1 MPNILDPDQAQHF
14 VGPDQ
19 GPKCLQ
25 RSIADDTM
33 RCRQSKSYFTLTLLN
48 MVVMTVIIN
57 IFQFLLYMYV
67 M

>member
-19 GPKCLQ
+19 GPKCFQ
-25 RSIADDTM
+25 RSIADNTM
-33 RCRQSKSYFTLTLLN
+33 GRWQAKSYFTLTLLT

-57 IFQFLLYMYV
+57 IFQFLLYM
-67 M
+67 